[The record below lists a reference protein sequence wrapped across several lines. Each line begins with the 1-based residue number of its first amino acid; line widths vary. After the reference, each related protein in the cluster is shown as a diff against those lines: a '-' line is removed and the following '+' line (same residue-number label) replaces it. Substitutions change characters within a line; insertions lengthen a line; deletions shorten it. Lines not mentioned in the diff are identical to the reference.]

1 MRAARRV
8 LDPDSIAQRGFGE
21 GFYSTKTPAER
32 AADLQAQD
40 LADLQADIINRK
52 NKMAAD
58 ILTTGKC
65 DIIGLADDGKKELI
79 DTVDYGFDQ
88 KLIPTT
94 KWDQAGATIYSDI
107 KGMSEM
113 IQQNAGQIPTAMI
126 IGRHV
131 FDYML
136 NNDEIMKWLAVPS
149 RDNLGLMSIAPRIVS
164 PQITRVGLIQA
175 LNLEVYTYG
184 ETYIDDDGTQKPF
197 IGDDDVI
204 IGITGRGRQ
213 LHGAVT
219 LVNEAGTGYDTF
231 VSPYV
236 PYKFGN
242 KEDQTVALTMYSRCV
257 LAPEC
262 VGDWA
267 VIKAKGE

>member
-1 MRAARRV
+1 
-8 LDPDSIAQRGFGE
+8 
-21 GFYSTKTPAER
+21 
-32 AADLQAQD
+32 
-40 LADLQADIINRK
+40 
-52 NKMAAD
+52 MAAD

-65 DIIGLADDGKKELI
+65 DIIGFADDGKKELI

-149 RDNLGLMSIAPRIVS
+149 RDNLGLMTIAPRIVS
-164 PQITRVGLIQA
+164 PQVTRVGLIQA
-175 LNLEVYTYG
+175 LNLEIYTYG
-184 ETYIDDDGTQKPF
+184 ETYVDDDGVQKPF

-242 KEDQTVALTMYSRCV
+242 KEDQTVALAMFSRAV

-262 VGDWA
+262 VSDWA
-267 VIKAKGE
+267 IIKAKGE